1 LIAGVVEVGEL
12 VEDQHVRAP
21 VVPRQTPMG
30 VHPTQQRGV
39 GHEPPGLV
47 VHDPSLPAGRSIDAD
62 SIHAEAHVI
71 GTEVSI
77 AFSATRDRPSEII
90 GRGGGWSVFR

>member
-1 LIAGVVEVGEL
+1 MSRQASSYTTHRCPPVG
-12 VEDQHVRAP
+12 
-21 VVPRQTPMG
+21 
-30 VHPTQQRGV
+30 
-39 GHEPPGLV
+39 
-47 VHDPSLPAGRSIDAD
+47 SIDAD
-62 SIHAEAHVI
+62 SIHAEVHVI